1 MIHFY
6 FEILKTKS
14 RLEAG
19 IGNDRG
25 GTLLGPYDFQALF
38 VLRR

>member
-6 FEILKTKS
+6 FEILKNKS

-19 IGNDRG
+19 IGNDREACCE
-25 GTLLGPYDFQALF
+25 P
-38 VLRR
+38 